1 MKNLDKVTLVIVD
14 TYRVGRALYSLK
26 KSLLQVN
33 PAKTIFF
40 TDIEMDC
47 GEGIEIVKIPP
58 INSKQEYSA
67 WIMKELWKHIE
78 TEFVLI
84 TQWDSWVLDGDRWND
99 EFYEYDY
106 MASPW
111 IFEHGRN
118 IGNGGFCLKSKRL
131 CEILGTDPLVQ
142 VLHPED
148 QSLGILYRGHLEQ
161 VHGIKFPSEELADTF
176 AYELKCPAV
185 PTFGFHSFFHP
196 PHQKM
201 VVINRQAAMGDVVQ
215 VEPVLYYFFKKGY
228 KVVLDTL
235 PQFHNLFIQ
244 HYFKVHRPEEV
255 DQRVLAT
262 AKKYDLDFSYE
273 SKPKQLHLKT
283 YFEYCEV
290 PEKEMILRNPIL
302 HLNIEKS
309 AGTKLFKKY
318 CVLHLSVRG
327 QPSRNIQGNINW
339 EEVVKHLNKKG
350 YTVIQ
355 VGGSPLEDVK
365 GAVQMMTPGEPFL
378 MWVIREADLM
388 VGVDSGPSNIA
399 VAFNVPAIIFA
410 GSVDLNYIHAD
421 LSNICII
428 ENEPNC
434 GNEKCWHSAVSCEGV
449 PCVIDKENPPCVNF
463 QHKEVMSKIS
473 HFVNKLHA
481 NNS

>member
-1 MKNLDKVTLVIVD
+1 MKKLDKVTLVIVD

-26 KSLLQVN
+26 KSLAQIE

-47 GEGIEIVKIPP
+47 GQGIEIVKIPS
-58 INSKQEYSA
+58 INSKKEYSE
-67 WIMKELWKHIE
+67 WIMRELWKHIE
-78 TEFVLI
+78 TEFVLV

-131 CEILGTDPLVQ
+131 CEILGTDHLIQ

-148 QSLGILYRGHLEQ
+148 QSLGVLYRGHLEQ

-176 AYELKCPAV
+176 AYELKSPAC

-196 PHQKM
+196 PHQKV
-201 VVINRQAAMGDVVQ
+201 VVINRQAALGDVVQ
-215 VEPVLYYFFKKGY
+215 CEPLLFYFFKNGY
-228 KVVLDTL
+228 RVVLDTL

-244 HYFKVHRPEEV
+244 HYFKVHRPEEM

-262 AKKYDLDFSYE
+262 AEKYDLDFSYE

-327 QPSRNIQGNINW
+327 QPSRNIQGSIDW
-339 EEVVKHLNKKG
+339 EQVVKYLNEKG

-378 MWVIREADLM
+378 CWVIREADLFL
-388 VGVDSGPSNIA
+388 GVDSGPGNIA
-399 VAFNVPAIIFA
+399 VSFNVPAIIFF
-410 GSVDLNYIHAD
+410 GSVNPKYIYAD
-421 LSNICII
+421 LSNIEVIQY
-428 ENEPNC
+428 ENVCKSPF
-434 GNEKCWHSAVSCEGV
+434 CWSASVGCEGTKCIEDD
-449 PCVIDKENPPCVNF
+449 PAHPPCVQF
-463 QHKEVMSKIS
+463 TQEQVVTAI
-473 HFVNKLHA
+473 
-481 NNS
+481 NNITCK